1 MRVGVSDSSR
11 SGDTPREYRIDGDSF
26 SLELSSV
33 VVVCASFFFG
43 FCGQKESKTG
53 ERECLENTNRNKIFL
68 LRAR

>member
-53 ERECLENTNRNKIFL
+53 EREFGKQK
-68 LRAR
+68 